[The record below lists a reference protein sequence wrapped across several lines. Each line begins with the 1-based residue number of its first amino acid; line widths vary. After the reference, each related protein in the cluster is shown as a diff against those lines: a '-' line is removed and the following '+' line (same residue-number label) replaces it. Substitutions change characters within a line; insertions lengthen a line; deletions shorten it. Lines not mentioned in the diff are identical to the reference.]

1 MRLRIR
7 RFAVIAVMGV
17 AVALL
22 LFTLFGD
29 PPKPQPEPQPEPE
42 VPGLAEVD
50 AAAEGIE
57 PEPAWQPPPRPVV
70 EAQPGGARIPV
81 DEQGRVRI
89 VPVYESFRMART
101 ADEAVQYVHD
111 LRAMGE
117 NQLATD
123 LEAEVFRECDGIAEV
138 EPRHERTRWA
148 HEMLVE
154 FCADYTPTIPV
165 DDLQLGM
172 IMGLRAT
179 MAEVLTE
186 EYSDPDSSRGI
197 DELADTIANAEAPAE
212 LRAVSQFLGEIYGE
226 QRHRVLPLG
235 QDPQTGNMNLL
246 KVQQAALKMYECDR
260 FGGCRPYD
268 PATLSNCANS
278 GLCERGWDLY
288 TYYQQ
293 NLSPLEFE
301 QAQRVRQ
308 FLHARG
314 MGR

>member
-7 RFAVIAVMGV
+7 SFAVTAVMAV

-22 LFTLFGD
+22 LMTLFGN
-29 PPKPQPEPQPEPE
+29 PPQPQPEPQAEPGGPE
-42 VPGLAEVD
+42 LADVEP
-50 AAAEGIE
+50 AAEDRE
-57 PEPAWQPPPRPVV
+57 PEPAWQPPPRP
-70 EAQPGGARIPV
+70 ALATGPGAARIPV
-81 DEQGRVRI
+81 DEQGRVRT

-123 LEAEVFRECDGIAEV
+123 LEAEVYRECDGIADV
-138 EPRHERTRWA
+138 DPRHERTRWA

-179 MAEVLTE
+179 MTDVLTE
-186 EYSDPDSSRGI
+186 EYSDPDTARGVE
-197 DELADTIANAEAPAE
+197 ELADTIANAEAPAE
-212 LRAVSQFLGEIYGE
+212 LRAVSQFLNELYGQ

-235 QDPQTGNMNLL
+235 QDPQTGNMDLL

-268 PATLSNCANS
+268 PATLSACANT
-278 GLCERGWDLY
+278 GLCEQGWDLY

-293 NLSPLEFE
+293 NLSPLEFD

-308 FLHARG
+308 FLHSRG

>member
-172 IMGLRAT
+172 IMG
-179 MAEVLTE
+179 
-186 EYSDPDSSRGI
+186 
-197 DELADTIANAEAPAE
+197 
-212 LRAVSQFLGEIYGE
+212 
-226 QRHRVLPLG
+226 
-235 QDPQTGNMNLL
+235 
-246 KVQQAALKMYECDR
+246 
-260 FGGCRPYD
+260 
-268 PATLSNCANS
+268 
-278 GLCERGWDLY
+278 
-288 TYYQQ
+288 
-293 NLSPLEFE
+293 
-301 QAQRVRQ
+301 
-308 FLHARG
+308 
-314 MGR
+314 